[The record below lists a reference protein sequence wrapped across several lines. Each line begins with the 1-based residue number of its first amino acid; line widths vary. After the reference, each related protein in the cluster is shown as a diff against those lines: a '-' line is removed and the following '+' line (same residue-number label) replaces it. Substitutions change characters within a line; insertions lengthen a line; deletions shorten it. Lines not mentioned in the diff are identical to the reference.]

1 MERAWIHGILSL
13 VTFPC
18 GEIHHRVRHNSF
30 HQQCIQ
36 GGLMI
41 ELEIQALSER
51 REGLLIEVGRLVVAN
66 GFTLQRQ
73 RLTQDAHGILLTM
86 VVRGSPR
93 KQRALEAAL
102 DAYERII
109 SFEVSAFV
117 EGDPKPHFAASRAM
131 PTYTPDPAPPPPAAT
146 AAATAAPAADVAVQT
161 IAAPIASATPHA
173 VPELQLPPEPAV
185 LHPPEP
191 EAAPEPEPDFEFLL
205 ATPSREP
212 PPPPPAPEPFVEL
225 VPLDAD
231 EAAVEKVLSRLATE
245 FPQIVPRLLAL
256 DQSVAE
262 AARESSLALAG
273 QRIGAWVFNRDC
285 AAVAQLDLQQA
296 IERVALP
303 ALSALVE
310 VEHKGDQLHIHDSP
324 LCTQQGHS
332 GCSFF
337 SGYLE
342 GLLGPALHS
351 PSLSIFAVCC
361 RSYGADAC
369 VLALSD

>member
-1 MERAWIHGILSL
+1 
-13 VTFPC
+13 
-18 GEIHHRVRHNSF
+18 
-30 HQQCIQ
+30 
-36 GGLMI
+36 MI

-93 KQRALEAAL
+93 RQRALEAAL

-109 SFEVSAFV
+109 SFELSAFV
-117 EGDPKPHFAASRAM
+117 EGEPKPHFAASRTL
-131 PTYTPDPAPPPPAAT
+131 PPYTPDPAPPPAAM
-146 AAATAAPAADVAVQT
+146 AAATTAPEPNVAVPT
-161 IAAPIASATPHA
+161 VAEAVASATLQA
-173 VPELQLPPEPAV
+173 VPAPQLSPEPAAQ
-185 LHPPEP
+185 HPPEP
-191 EAAPEPEPDFEFLL
+191 KAAQEPEFEFVL

-212 PPPPPAPEPFVEL
+212 AVPPPAPEPFVEL

-231 EAAVEKVLSRLATE
+231 EAAVETMLSKLATE
-245 FPQIVPRLLAL
+245 YPQIVPRLLTL

-262 AARESSLALAG
+262 AARESSLTLAG
-273 QRIGAWVFNRDC
+273 RRTGAWVCNRDH
-285 AAVAQLDLQQA
+285 AAIARLDLLQA
-296 IERVALP
+296 IERVAVP

-310 VEHKGDQLHIHDSP
+310 VEQKGDQLHIRNSP
-324 LCTQQGHS
+324 LCTREGHS
-332 GCSFF
+332 GCTFF

-351 PSLSIFAVCC
+351 ENLSIFAVCC

>member
-1 MERAWIHGILSL
+1 
-13 VTFPC
+13 
-18 GEIHHRVRHNSF
+18 
-30 HQQCIQ
+30 
-36 GGLMI
+36 MI

-51 REGLLIEVGRLVVAN
+51 REGLLIEVGRFAVAN

-109 SFEVSAFV
+109 SFEVSPFV

-131 PTYTPDPAPPPPAAT
+131 PTYIPDPAPAPAAT
-146 AAATAAPAADVAVQT
+146 AAATAAPEAGVAVQT
-161 IAAPIASATPHA
+161 IAAPVASAPPQA

-185 LHPPEP
+185 LHPPEA
-191 EAAPEPEPDFEFLL
+191 EAASEPEPEPDFEFLL

-212 PPPPPAPEPFVEL
+212 PAPPPAPEPFVEL

-245 FPQIVPRLLAL
+245 YPQIVPRLLTL

-285 AAVAQLDLQQA
+285 AAVAQLDLPQA

-310 VEHKGDQLHIHDSP
+310 VEHKGDQLHIHNSP

-332 GCSFF
+332 GCAFF
-337 SGYLE
+337 SGYVE

-351 PSLSIFAVCC
+351 ESLSIFAVCC